1 MKNQKEA
8 DELIEGLRKQQR
20 QAQQR
25 MLLMYGKMVFCQVA
39 RIVTCQE
46 DAEEVFQ
53 DVFVKAFDNIKTY
66 DSRLASLSTW
76 LKCIAYNESLN
87 FMRKSTPPI
96 IYVDDRD
103 VDLEIIQDETLAQ
116 VFQQHDE
123 ATVQR
128 LEKAIEFLSPH
139 EQALINMFYYDDM
152 NMKDIAY
159 VTSTNISTIGSQLTR
174 TRKKL
179 YKISNPCRNE
189 R

>member
-1 MKNQKEA
+1 
-8 DELIEGLRKQQR
+8 
-20 QAQQR
+20 
-25 MLLMYGKMVFCQVA
+25 
-39 RIVTCQE
+39 
-46 DAEEVFQ
+46 
-53 DVFVKAFDNIKTY
+53 
-66 DSRLASLSTW
+66 
-76 LKCIAYNESLN
+76 
-87 FMRKSTPPI
+87 MRKSTPPI

-103 VDLEIIQDETLAQ
+103 IDLEIIQDETLAQ

-128 LEKAIEFLSPH
+128 LEKAIEFLLPH

-179 YKISNPCRNE
+179 YKIIKSMP
-189 R
+189 